1 MIRKNVALGKKVKEN
16 TVKTE
21 DVEKIMEEKHELEIE
36 QLYPQESGTIKK
48 CKSDLV
54 RHHHDLRNI
63 VKVVELMA
71 M

>member
-36 QLYPQESGTIKK
+36 
-48 CKSDLV
+48 
-54 RHHHDLRNI
+54 
-63 VKVVELMA
+63 
-71 M
+71 